1 MTLENFKST
10 CKLGGA
16 VVVFL
21 SLAVSDY
28 LAISLI
34 FIHNY
39 SMGSLDMEGMQ
50 RNPVSEG
57 MERAEIFLGSQRLM

>member
-1 MTLENFKST
+1 MKTLKAHVSW
-10 CKLGGA
+10 GGA

-28 LAISLI
+28 LPISLV

-50 RNPVSEG
+50 KNPVSEG
-57 MERAEIFLGSQRLM
+57 MEGAEIFLGSQRLM